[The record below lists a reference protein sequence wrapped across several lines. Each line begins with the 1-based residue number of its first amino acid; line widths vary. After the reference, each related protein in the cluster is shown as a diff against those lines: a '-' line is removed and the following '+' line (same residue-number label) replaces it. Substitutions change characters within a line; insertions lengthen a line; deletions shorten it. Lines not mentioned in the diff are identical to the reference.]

1 MAVLGRRAVRESAPR
16 SKARRANRRAL
27 GASTRPGGSR
37 SARAGAARPR
47 IPYFEPTAKAKEI
60 VAALRRSGC
69 VIVRNLASP
78 RVMDRVAAE
87 LRPYLDATPHGGGDF
102 VGFRTKRTSAL
113 IAKSKTAGEELAQH
127 PLVLEV
133 ANAILGKRCQH
144 IQLATTQAVSIG
156 PSETVQPFHRDD
168 AIYPFKHPSPE
179 SVVTTIWAM
188 TDFTEENGATRAV
201 PGSHKWDDKRLPKEH
216 EAVQAV
222 MPKGSVIIYMGSL
235 YHGGG
240 ASRAREYRTG
250 LILGYSLGWLRQEE
264 NQYLVVPPPVA
275 KKLPETLQ
283 RLIGYTLHPPFLG
296 WVEMNDPHVV
306 LEDKASQ
313 TMSAADLVA
322 EGERALNLGVGR
334 VKRT

>member
-1 MAVLGRRAVRESAPR
+1 MAVSAGRRARPS
-16 SKARRANRRAL
+16 ARRTEGKAANRRASKPRKAAA
-27 GASTRPGGSR
+27 G
-37 SARAGAARPR
+37 ARATRVRVARPK
-47 IPYFEPTAKAKEI
+47 IPYFEPTARAKDI

-78 RVMDRVAAE
+78 AVMDRIASE
-87 LRPYLDATPHGGGDF
+87 LEPYLDATPHGGGDF
-102 VGFRTKRTSAL
+102 VGLRTKRTSAL
-113 IAKSKTAGEELAQH
+113 IAKSKTVGEKLAMN
-127 PLVLEV
+127 PLILDVV
-133 ANAILGKRCQH
+133 NAILGKRCQH

-201 PGSHKWDDKRLPKEH
+201 PGSHKWDDKRLPKEG
-216 EAVQAV
+216 EAARAV

-240 ASRAREYRTG
+240 ASRADEYRTG

-264 NQYLVVPPPVA
+264 NQYLVVPPEVA
-275 KKLPETLQ
+275 KKLPEKLQ

-306 LEDKASQ
+306 LEDRASR

-322 EGERALNLGVGR
+322 QGATHSLNLNTN